1 MIIGRLIGGE
11 EMENVLENSLLDSPL
26 FEFIGRNWRRWEK
39 GIGAVDLQERDLM
52 LYLMWG
58 LDLVKDRNEDTCQE
72 FSETVYS
79 AVRRKFTRCGYPPNP
94 AGVAYVSNLVC
105 ASVLHCCSLILSESL
120 AYMHVYEELLMGFN
134 KYGCREE
141 VESLRGDFVGDE
153 VLLKEWMVSYMNS
166 EKFYTTSEEIE
177 WEKGTGCEPLIK
189 RGKIAKID
197 LFRVIIALHEI
208 GAFKSVDG
216 SELHQKNVIQA
227 FGQMLGEDY
236 SGYTNNVSGGTS
248 TENPEIF
255 DKLKK
260 AFVKYEK
267 KKLKEK
273 EARG

>member
-1 MIIGRLIGGE
+1 
-11 EMENVLENSLLDSPL
+11 
-26 FEFIGRNWRRWEK
+26 
-39 GIGAVDLQERDLM
+39 
-52 LYLMWG
+52 
-58 LDLVKDRNEDTCQE
+58 
-72 FSETVYS
+72 
-79 AVRRKFTRCGYPPNP
+79 
-94 AGVAYVSNLVC
+94 
-105 ASVLHCCSLILSESL
+105 
-120 AYMHVYEELLMGFN
+120 MGFN
-134 KYGCREE
+134 KYGCRED
-141 VESLRGDFVGDE
+141 VESLRGEFVGDE

-216 SELHQKNVIQA
+216 GELHQKDVIQA